1 MHWVPPTGTCSH
13 MCMWDF
19 CVYVYLPYCTPSVF
33 THLSKCH
40 SLLDTCTHLCCWHC
54 PSHQLHSFSSACRW
68 YGCHSTLSSN
78 PPRRTADKGMS
89 TASVA
94 AAVHQCIHT
103 TDCLAIW
110 KQQRRILCRAAQ
122 NKRSFPRHILPCL
135 CSPQWCPECNCRVMA
150 LFPWLKLFLV
160 LTQTSNTYLLWVYT
174 PSWPCCPSDMPNSSL
189 YTCHG
194 V

>member
-13 MCMWDF
+13 MCMWDL

-94 AAVHQCIHT
+94 AAVHQYIHT
-103 TDCLAIW
+103 TA
-110 KQQRRILCRAAQ
+110 
-122 NKRSFPRHILPCL
+122 LPFG
-135 CSPQWCPECNCRVMA
+135 S
-150 LFPWLKLFLV
+150 
-160 LTQTSNTYLLWVYT
+160 SNAESCAEPHRTREASQGTY
-174 PSWPCCPSDMPNSSL
+174 CHAFAHPSDALSVTAEL
-189 YTCHG
+189 WHCFHG
-194 V
+194 